1 MYDDK
6 GRISSTAFSN
16 TPPTSAPLQDVG
28 GREQIKRSGSTLRQ
42 LLGEPESANNSDVAE
57 GDISWAERYLG
68 EHAAGSQ
75 CSLASTAPVET
86 PKDFLFTDDPCLTKL
101 TMPNATFSSDIS
113 QELSINYPVIS
124 SMEVEISGTSET
136 VELELDTVS
145 FVEATPKTVEPKTPM
160 RASEVFGFLT
170 ERRKSILER
179 QKSQRALAAPP
190 LPYVS
195 LNPSTDNVTN
205 TPHPNHSSPDTSD
218 TSIMTSSAQIHTAT
232 VTKLTPVLNPL
243 TPSTDNLNIMRSPST
258 LTCNTSP
265 YLPSPSTRVHL
276 TGDSQST
283 VATSS
288 SKIPRGP
295 RPLPATPSSSRVNV
309 QNPSMPR
316 TGTRIPKHVSTG
328 TQDPF
333 TPVRAR
339 QQRRVVSRASSV
351 ASNDDIENQ
360 GVRLPVPKKSRKSER
375 GAAQRDKENSP
386 PSVPLRTI
394 FDKRYP
400 NLMKGEPP
408 SPASS
413 SELSPIAKDMMLNL
427 RKQRMR
433 ARDEPRL
440 SISRSSRRNS

>member
-1 MYDDK
+1 
-6 GRISSTAFSN
+6 
-16 TPPTSAPLQDVG
+16 
-28 GREQIKRSGSTLRQ
+28 
-42 LLGEPESANNSDVAE
+42 
-57 GDISWAERYLG
+57 
-68 EHAAGSQ
+68 
-75 CSLASTAPVET
+75 
-86 PKDFLFTDDPCLTKL
+86 
-101 TMPNATFSSDIS
+101 MPNATFSSDIS

-309 QNPSMPR
+309 QNPSSTSLVSSSHKHPQDPIEDTTPVPR